1 MSLVDTYRRNITRKR
16 ETLSKL
22 ASERAKESTKI
33 ANGKKK
39 IDTARQAINRTKSQ
53 SVISNRLKEIG
64 RAEKENTDAYKK
76 IAIIDGKMSKLEKE
90 ISDDQKRLD
99 REQEKEQANRLKK
112 EVEVQRKAQ
121 RQIESMSKTIKTYEN
136 QQFEMQGQIEA
147 MKRAPE
153 RITVLFLAANP
164 KNTNSLR
171 LDEEAREIQEKIRKS
186 EFRDTI
192 IFESRWAVRT
202 MDIIQAINEV
212 DPDIIHFSGHGDENG
227 ELVFEDTYGNAKLV
241 TKDAMTQTISTVSDK
256 IRFIFFNACFSAEQ
270 AKSIVGHINA
280 AIGMN
285 KPIGDKAAITFA
297 AQFYSSIGFGKS
309 IKTAYEQAKA
319 SLMLEGINEEDTP
332 ELYVKSELSSDE
344 IYLVQ
349 PG

>member
-1 MSLVDTYRRNITRKR
+1 
-16 ETLSKL
+16 
-22 ASERAKESTKI
+22 
-33 ANGKKK
+33 
-39 IDTARQAINRTKSQ
+39 
-53 SVISNRLKEIG
+53 
-64 RAEKENTDAYKK
+64 
-76 IAIIDGKMSKLEKE
+76 MSKLEKE